1 MLKCLNDTMDGQLN
15 KNQFRLRII
24 TGIVTILLIVVFGY
38 SWASFKVNPFD
49 ITGYLVAQVGSSMG
63 VSMSVSEN
71 PFNTLAQ
78 QLEEKEAQLQ
88 EKEEA
93 LEQREA
99 SSGSRD
105 FSEEGR
111 IILWLISGLLI
122 ILFILILLNFY
133 FDYKRTKYVKVS

>member
-24 TGIVTILLIVVFGY
+24 TGIVTILLIVVFGF
-38 SWASFKVNPFD
+38 SWASFKVNPLD

-88 EKEEA
+88 EKEKA

-99 SSGSRD
+99 SPGSRD

-133 FDYKRTKYVKVS
+133 FDYKRTKYVKAS

>member
-1 MLKCLNDTMDGQLN
+1 MHI
-15 KNQFRLRII
+15 LRIA
-24 TGIVTILLIVVFGY
+24 TVIVAVLLVFVFGF

-88 EKEEA
+88 EKEKA
-93 LEQREA
+93 LEQKETGLGGQIFP
-99 SSGSRD
+99 SFD
-105 FSEEGR
+105 K
-111 IILWLISGLLI
+111 IILGLIAGLLI
-122 ILFILILLNFY
+122 ILFVLILLNFY
-133 FDYKRTKYVKVS
+133 FDYRHRKFQRDYGIMS